1 VTDRDSK
8 LTDISAVIR
17 HETPKAYLV
26 FDGAKEVWLPKS
38 MVEENDDG
46 TFTMPEWLAHE
57 KGLI

>member
-1 VTDRDSK
+1 VSK
-8 LTDISAVIR
+8 DQLTDIACVVR
-17 HETPKAYLV
+17 HETHAAYLI
-26 FDGAKEVWLPKS
+26 FDGAKEAWLPKS